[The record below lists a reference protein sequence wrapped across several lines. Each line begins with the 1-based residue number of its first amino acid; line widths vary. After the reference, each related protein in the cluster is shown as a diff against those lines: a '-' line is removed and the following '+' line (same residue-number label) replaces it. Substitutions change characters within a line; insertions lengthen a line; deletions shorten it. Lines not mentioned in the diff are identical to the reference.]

1 MTVNA
6 TVEMTDLP
14 IVPEDQ
20 VRASLYALIGNLLL
34 QVPDQTMLDQLAVLT
49 KSNDGDIG
57 VAVDALSQI
66 AKATNPGSAEREF
79 NALFI
84 GVGRGEVLPYA
95 SYYLTGF
102 LHEKPLADLRSTMRG
117 LGMRRKEGI
126 AEPEDHLGA
135 LCEMMAGMI
144 TGAFGQP
151 MPLQVQKEFFNA
163 HIAAWASHC
172 FSDLEKA
179 ENALLYAPV
188 GSLGRLVVEIEQ
200 ESFRIE

>member
-6 TVEMTDLP
+6 TVEMTNPL
-14 IVPEDQ
+14 IASEDQ
-20 VRASLYALIGNLLL
+20 ARASLYALIGNLLL
-34 QVPDQTMLDQLAVLT
+34 QVPTETMLDQLAVLT

-144 TGAFGQP
+144 SGAFGQP
-151 MPLQVQKEFFNA
+151 MPLQAQKEFFNA
-163 HIAAWASHC
+163 HIASWASHC

-188 GSLGRLVVEIEQ
+188 GSLGRLFVEIEQ

>member
-1 MTVNA
+1 MTVDA
-6 TVEMTDLP
+6 TIEITSPPV
-14 IVPEDQ
+14 VPEDQ
-20 VRASLYALIGNLLL
+20 DRASLYSLLGNLLL
-34 QVPDQTMLDQLAVLT
+34 QVPDKLILDRLAALT
-49 KSNDGDIG
+49 KGDGEIG
-57 VAVDALSQI
+57 GVIETLSQV
-66 AKATNPGSAEREF
+66 ARSMNPGSAEREF

-102 LHEKPLADLRSTMRG
+102 LHEKPLADLRAKMRS
-117 LGMRRKEGI
+117 LGIQRKEGI
-126 AEPEDHLGA
+126 SEPEDHLGA

-151 MPLQVQKEFFNA
+151 MPLQTQKEFFNA
-163 HIAAWASHC
+163 HIAPWASHC
-172 FSDLEKA
+172 FNDLEKA

-188 GSLGRLVVEIEQ
+188 GSLGRLFVEIEQ

>member
-1 MTVNA
+1 MTVDA
-6 TVEMTDLP
+6 TIEISSPPV
-14 IVPEDQ
+14 VPEDQ
-20 VRASLYALIGNLLL
+20 DRASLYSLLGNLLL
-34 QVPDQTMLDQLAVLT
+34 QVPDKLILDRLAALT
-49 KSNDGDIG
+49 KGDGEIG
-57 VAVDALSQI
+57 GVIETLSQV
-66 AKATNPGSAEREF
+66 ARSMNPGSAEREF

-102 LHEKPLADLRSTMRG
+102 LHEKPLADLRAKMRS
-117 LGMRRKEGI
+117 LGIQRKQGI
-126 AEPEDHLGA
+126 SEPEDHLGA

-151 MPLQVQKEFFNA
+151 MPLQTQKEFFNA
-163 HIAAWASHC
+163 HIAPWASHC
-172 FSDLEKA
+172 FNDLEKA

-188 GSLGRLVVEIEQ
+188 GSLGRLFVEIEQ

>member
-6 TVEMTDLP
+6 TVEMNTPP
-14 IVPEDQ
+14 IAPEDQ
-20 VRASLYALIGNLLL
+20 VRASLYALLGTVLL
-34 QVPDQTMLDQLAVLT
+34 QIPDQTTLDHLSALEGE
-49 KSNDGDIG
+49 SGDVGSAINT
-57 VAVDALSQI
+57 LSQI
-66 AKATNPGSAEREF
+66 AKSMTPASVEREY
-79 NALFI
+79 NVLFI

-102 LHEKPLADLRSTMRG
+102 LHEKPLADLRGKMRE
-117 LGMRRKEGI
+117 LGIQRKQGI
-126 AEPEDHLGA
+126 SEPEDHLGA

-144 TGAFGQP
+144 TGAFGEP

-163 HIAAWASHC
+163 HIAPWAAHC

-179 ENALLYAPV
+179 ESAVLYAPV
-188 GSLGRLVVEIEQ
+188 GSLGRLLMGIEQ

>member
-1 MTVNA
+1 MTVNS
-6 TVEMTDLP
+6 TIEMTSP
-14 IVPEDQ
+14 PVAPEDQ
-20 VRASLYALIGNLLL
+20 VRGALYSLLGNLLL
-34 QVPDQTMLDQLAVLT
+34 QVPDKTTLDRLVALE
-49 KSNDGDIG
+49 GREGEIG
-57 VAVDALSQI
+57 TVVETLSQI
-66 AKATNPGSAEREF
+66 ARSMNPATAEREF
-79 NALFI
+79 NVLFI

-102 LHEKPLADLRSTMRG
+102 LHEKPLADLRAKMRS
-117 LGMRRKEGI
+117 LGMQRKQGI

-144 TGAFGQP
+144 MGSFGQP
-151 MPLQVQKEFFNA
+151 MPLQTQKEFFNA
-163 HIAAWASHC
+163 HIAPWASHC

-188 GSLGRLVVEIEQ
+188 GSLGRLLVEIEQ

>member
-6 TVEMTDLP
+6 TVEMNAPP
-14 IVPEDQ
+14 IAPEDQ
-20 VRASLYALIGNLLL
+20 VRASLYALLGNLLL
-34 QVPDQTMLDQLAVLT
+34 QVPSQTTLDQLAALE
-49 KSNDGDIG
+49 GDAGDVGAAINT
-57 VAVDALSQI
+57 LSQI
-66 AKATNPGSAEREF
+66 SKSMTSASIEREY
-79 NALFI
+79 NVLFI

-102 LHEKPLADLRSTMRG
+102 LHEKPLADLRGKMRE
-117 LGMRRKEGI
+117 LGIQRKQGV

-144 TGAFGQP
+144 TGAFGQSVS
-151 MPLQVQKEFFNA
+151 LQTQKEFFNA
-163 HIAAWASHC
+163 HIAPWAAHC

-179 ENALLYAPV
+179 ESAVLYAPV
-188 GSLGRLVVEIEQ
+188 GSLGRLFMGIEQ

>member
-6 TVEMTDLP
+6 TVEMNTPP
-14 IVPEDQ
+14 IAPEDQ
-20 VRASLYALIGNLLL
+20 VRASLYALLGAVLL
-34 QVPDQTMLDQLAVLT
+34 QIPDQTTLDHLSALEGEA
-49 KSNDGDIG
+49 GDVGSAINT
-57 VAVDALSQI
+57 LSQI
-66 AKATNPGSAEREF
+66 AKSMTPASVEREY
-79 NALFI
+79 NVLFI

-102 LHEKPLADLRSTMRG
+102 LHEKPLADLRGKMRE
-117 LGMRRKEGI
+117 LGIQRKQGI
-126 AEPEDHLGA
+126 SEPEDHLGA

-144 TGAFGQP
+144 TGAFGEP

-163 HIAAWASHC
+163 HIAPWAAHC

-179 ENALLYAPV
+179 ESAVLYAPV
-188 GSLGRLVVEIEQ
+188 GSLGRLLMGIEQ

>member
-6 TVEMTDLP
+6 TVEMNTPP
-14 IVPEDQ
+14 IAPEDQ
-20 VRASLYALIGNLLL
+20 VRASLYALLGTVLL
-34 QVPDQTMLDQLAVLT
+34 QIPDQTTLDHLSALEGE
-49 KSNDGDIG
+49 SGDVGSAINT
-57 VAVDALSQI
+57 LSQI
-66 AKATNPGSAEREF
+66 AKSMTPASVEREY
-79 NALFI
+79 NVLFI

-102 LHEKPLADLRSTMRG
+102 LHEKPLADLRGKMRE
-117 LGMRRKEGI
+117 LGIQRKQGI
-126 AEPEDHLGA
+126 SEPEDHLGA

-151 MPLQVQKEFFNA
+151 MSLQAQKEFFNA
-163 HIAAWASHC
+163 HIAPWAAHC

-179 ENALLYAPV
+179 ESAVLYAPV
-188 GSLGRLVVEIEQ
+188 GSLGRLLMGIEQ

>member
-6 TVEMTDLP
+6 TIEMNTPP
-14 IVPEDQ
+14 IAPEDQ
-20 VRASLYALIGNLLL
+20 VRASLYALLGNVLL
-34 QVPDQTMLDQLAVLT
+34 QIPDQTTLDQLAALEGEV
-49 KSNDGDIG
+49 GDVGSAINT
-57 VAVDALSQI
+57 LSQI
-66 AKATNPGSAEREF
+66 AKSMTPASVEREY
-79 NALFI
+79 NVLFI

-102 LHEKPLADLRSTMRG
+102 LHEKPLADLRGKMRE
-117 LGMRRKEGI
+117 LGIQRKQGI
-126 AEPEDHLGA
+126 SEPEDHLGA

-151 MPLQVQKEFFNA
+151 MSLQTQKEFFNA
-163 HIAAWASHC
+163 HIAPWAAHC

-179 ENALLYAPV
+179 ESAVLYAPV
-188 GSLGRLVVEIEQ
+188 GSLGRLLMGIEQ

>member
-1 MTVNA
+1 MTVDA
-6 TVEMTDLP
+6 TIEITSPPV
-14 IVPEDQ
+14 VPEDQ
-20 VRASLYALIGNLLL
+20 DRASLYSLLGNLLL
-34 QVPDQTMLDQLAVLT
+34 QVPDKLILDCLAAL
-49 KSNDGDIG
+49 KKGDGEIG
-57 VAVDALSQI
+57 GVIETLSQV
-66 AKATNPGSAEREF
+66 ARSMNPGSAEREF

-102 LHEKPLADLRSTMRG
+102 LHEKPLADLRAKMRS
-117 LGMRRKEGI
+117 LGIQRKEGI
-126 AEPEDHLGA
+126 SEPEDHLGA

-151 MPLQVQKEFFNA
+151 MPLQTQKEFFNA
-163 HIAAWASHC
+163 HIAPWASHC
-172 FSDLEKA
+172 FNDLEKA

-188 GSLGRLVVEIEQ
+188 GSLGRLFVEIEQ